1 MPDKVDYYALLFVAP
16 SADTEIIKAVYRVL
30 AKRYH
35 PDAGQDSTSAS
46 IARFRLIQEAFDVL
60 ADPKARA
67 EYDSARARNM
77 GDFAQTANEIH
88 LEKLHLEKLHRDPSL
103 WTAVLVVAAFVLFV
117 WYQIH
122 P

>member
-1 MPDKVDYYALLFVAP
+1 MPDKVDCYALLFVAP
-16 SADTEIIKAVYRVL
+16 SADIEVIKVIYRVL

-35 PDAGQDSTSAS
+35 PDAGQDSTSET

-77 GDFAQTANEIH
+77 GDLAQTANEI
-88 LEKLHLEKLHRDPSL
+88 HLEKLHRDPSL